1 MAVTFQNRVEDYIGS
16 KHDSMELSDWL
27 IALGEWL
34 TASAKEVFELIPIDR
49 LKLVSPEP
57 AAVTADGLAL
67 AGKRIVGVEGSDNY
81 NAREI
86 AVQNYR
92 RVKDPN
98 SLEYATV
105 TDPVFYSKGGKLYI
119 LEAGVVTTGEVHYI
133 ESPFVE
139 YDLTTISN
147 FPTEFEPLVVL
158 GAAIRGKMRQMVDT
172 RVTLPAA
179 LDLSPITIP
188 EKPSAPVFSYTDAT
202 ASPIEAQTATITGD
216 APTYTAPVL
225 SFSDFPNVTAL
236 AISASGLSV
245 PTPVFSV
252 PDITTV
258 TVAAPGTAP
267 SYDEAIA
274 DTQFSALASLI
285 DTEED
290 IELAQAKLGEI
301 QALVQN
307 ELNQFNEEQ
316 VEYSALLQ
324 NAVINAQAAA
334 AEAQTEGSSVLQ
346 KEYQEYTSQLQKY
359 TADLQK
365 YQADTTNAIQV
376 FQQNLGKE
384 LQVWQTSRQ
393 SELQA
398 YTADIQNNLNVFQKE
413 SAEYQAKLQV
423 NLLDAQQAQ
432 QAVSADAQLSTDVDK
447 TNKLQV
453 LQKEIQEYASVLQKY
468 SADLQQYTAEI
479 GTEIQQFTSNMQI
492 IMTEHG
498 LMGQELQGLQG
509 LYTQELQLLIGGQQS
524 GG

>member
-57 AAVTADGLAL
+57 AAVTTDGLAL
-67 AGKRIVGVEGSDNY
+67 AGKRIVGVEGSDKY

-119 LEAGVVTTGEVHYI
+119 LEAGVNTTGEVHYI

-147 FPTEFEPLVVL
+147 FPTEYEPLVVL
-158 GAAIRGKMRQMVDT
+158 GAAIRGKMRQMIDT

-179 LDLSPITIP
+179 LDLSSITIP
-188 EKPSAPVFSYTDAT
+188 EKPSAPVFS
-202 ASPIEAQTATITGD
+202 
-216 APTYTAPVL
+216 
-225 SFSDFPNVTAL
+225 VT
-236 AISASGLSV
+236 
-245 PTPVFSV
+245 
-252 PDITTV
+252 DITTV
-258 TVAAPGTAP
+258 TVATVANPPTYNN
-267 SYDEAIA
+267 SIA
-274 DTQFSALASLI
+274 SSQFTALATLI

-290 IELAQAKLGEI
+290 IELAQAKIGEI

-334 AEAQTEGSSVLQ
+334 AEAQAEGSSVLQ
-346 KEYQEYTSQLQKY
+346 KEYQEYT
-359 TADLQK
+359 
-365 YQADTTNAIQV
+365 
-376 FQQNLGKE
+376 
-384 LQVWQTSRQ
+384 
-393 SELQA
+393 
-398 YTADIQNNLNVFQKE
+398 
-413 SAEYQAKLQV
+413 
-423 NLLDAQQAQ
+423 
-432 QAVSADAQLSTDVDK
+432 
-447 TNKLQV
+447 
-453 LQKEIQEYASVLQKY
+453 SVLQKY

-479 GTEIQQFTSNMQI
+479 GTKVQTFTNNIQI

-498 LMGQELQGLQG
+498 MMGQELQGLQG
-509 LYTQELQLLIGGQQS
+509 LYTQELQLLMGGQQ
-524 GG
+524 GGG